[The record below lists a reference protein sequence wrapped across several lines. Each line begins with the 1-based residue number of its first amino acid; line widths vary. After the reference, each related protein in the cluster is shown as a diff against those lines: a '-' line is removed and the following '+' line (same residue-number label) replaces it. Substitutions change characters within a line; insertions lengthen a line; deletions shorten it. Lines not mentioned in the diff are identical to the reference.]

1 MNEEELSRFI
11 LEQTTESLKN
21 KYPQDMGDNNF
32 GSNIELSNTKDFFK
46 PTSTCFVMGGVVSD
60 KSLVSEEGTNLAR
73 ASAFAMSAVT
83 GLYMTYALRDSID
96 EFFADPTNA
105 HHFDGYSEEQ
115 KTALR
120 VKLKDTVKE
129 RLAVDAKTDEGK
141 ALVQRLTEKFEGYEQ
156 ENEQNGA
163 QNSASSQ
170 SRLRDFQSG
179 LSALNSV
186 LVQVVS
192 DSGKKKA
199 LDTVKQHTK
208 PNDDFVRIITES
220 LENDFANLA
229 KEEEVITRTVATFNM
244 DHSANTVNVQEFLSH
259 YNSEKGLNGKEK
271 DWALDMFDNL
281 GLDHVDFANFM
292 AGGNPLFT
300 PEELAKNNKRNMK
313 IDVIANALMGN
324 NVVLKENGK
333 ETLISEKIEE
343 PEKNWFEKFIDLIK
357 EKLGIGS
364 NERQRVKQVKEV
376 EENFRAKMSERISF
390 EDLSGLNALKKV
402 TGETNQQTQRSVG
415 KGGLTK

>member
-1 MNEEELSRFI
+1 MEEEELSRLI

-21 KYPQDMGDNNF
+21 KYPQDMGDNSF

-46 PTSTCFVMGGVVSD
+46 STSTCFVMGGVATN

-73 ASAFAMSAVT
+73 ASAFAMSVVT

-96 EFFADPTNA
+96 EFFAAPNNA

-120 VKLKDTVKE
+120 GRLKDTVKE
-129 RLAVDAKTDEGK
+129 RLATEAKTDEGK
-141 ALVQRLTEKFEGYEQ
+141 ALVQKLTEKFEGYER

-170 SRLRDFQSG
+170 SRQRDFKSG

-186 LVQVVS
+186 LYQVVS
-192 DSGKKKA
+192 DTATKKT
-199 LDTVKQHTK
+199 LDTIKQHTK
-208 PNDDFVRIITES
+208 PNDDFVRLITES

-229 KEEEVITRTVATFNM
+229 KEEEVITRTVSTFNM
-244 DHSANTVNVQEFLSH
+244 NHSANTVNVQEFLEH
-259 YNSEKGLNGKEK
+259 YNSEKGLSGKEK
-271 DWALDMFDNL
+271 DWALDMFNNL
-281 GLDHVDFANFM
+281 GLTNVDFANFM
-292 AGGNPLFT
+292 ADGNPMFS
-300 PEELAKNNKRNMK
+300 PEKLAQKNKLNMK

-324 NVVLKENGK
+324 NVILKENGK
-333 ETLISEKIEE
+333 ETLISEEIDE

-364 NERQRVKQVKEV
+364 NERQRVKKVKEA
-376 EENFRAKMSERISF
+376 EENFRPKMSERISYN
-390 EDLSGLNALKKV
+390 ELSGLNALKKV
-402 TGETNQQTQRSVG
+402 TGETKQQNERTAE
-415 KGGLTK
+415 KGGHTK